1 MRCCCLKVWVCEG
14 VMMVFGEVSGECTI
28 RKSNSM
34 GATTLSFL
42 GETLLWLHL
51 SMMQQAKK

>member
-1 MRCCCLKVWVCEG
+1 
-14 VMMVFGEVSGECTI
+14 MMVFGEVSGECTI

-42 GETLLWLHL
+42 GENSSLASFEHDATSKKMNIFYNNMQMTL
-51 SMMQQAKK
+51 AC

>member
-42 GETLLWLHL
+42 GEN
-51 SMMQQAKK
+51 SS